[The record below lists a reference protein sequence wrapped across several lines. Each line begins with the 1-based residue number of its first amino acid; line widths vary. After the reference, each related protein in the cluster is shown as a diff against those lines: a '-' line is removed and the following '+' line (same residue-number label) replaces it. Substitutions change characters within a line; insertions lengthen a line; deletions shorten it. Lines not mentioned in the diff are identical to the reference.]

1 MRIADSWSE
10 PEDPEGEAKDC
21 STNNHL
27 ICDHVS
33 DEELSFLKRLVLR
46 MRDKE
51 VFGEVRCLS
60 AYVFPEGCRI
70 EADIN

>member
-1 MRIADSWSE
+1 MRITDSWSE
-10 PEDPEGEAKDC
+10 PEDPEEEAEDC
-21 STNNHL
+21 TTNNHL
-27 ICDHVS
+27 MCDHVS
-33 DEELSFLKRLVLR
+33 DEVLFFLKRLVLK

-51 VFGEVRCLS
+51 VFGDARWLS